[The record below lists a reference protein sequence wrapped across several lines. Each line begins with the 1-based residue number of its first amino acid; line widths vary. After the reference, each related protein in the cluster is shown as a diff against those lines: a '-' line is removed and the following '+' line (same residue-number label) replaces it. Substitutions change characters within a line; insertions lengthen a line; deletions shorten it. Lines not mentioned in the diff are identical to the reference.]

1 MRAAL
6 TRLLLACTALPLA
19 ACPTSPGRYDP
30 PTLAWRTV
38 PTAEEAGVAFSP
50 IVVEV
55 HGGDDGTVVALSL
68 VSSATT
74 VVTTTAT
81 SRGGVAIFDD
91 VRHGVA
97 ETVQLRAA
105 VGSPAPEIWTT
116 VQVTAGP
123 ATALPIAIA
132 SVPDGGGQA
141 NQASDTSWSVDGP
154 PSLSADGRFVAFHS
168 VATNLVAGGTSGVR
182 TVFVRDVILGR
193 TSIASGAV
201 DGGPSST
208 DCDEPSISAD
218 GRIVAFVC
226 DTNTP
231 KVFIR
236 DRQTGLVEHVDYG
249 LSPVLSGNGRYLAY
263 NRFGIYLYD
272 RLTGARS
279 RADVSSGGST
289 ANGTSNVWPPAPA
302 LSRTGRFVAF
312 ASVGSNLVP
321 GDTNGGFDYFLH
333 DRDVDGNGVFDEP
346 GGMATERVSLAPGGG
361 QMTIDRADTV
371 GVSDDGRYVA
381 FAASG
386 SIYVRDR
393 AAGVTT
399 LVSGGSF
406 PTMSADGRFVA
417 YASGQIYVWDRTSG
431 STALVSADA
440 SGTPGNVSVSTYI
453 GPSISADGRY
463 VAFVSAASNL
473 VPGDVNGLADVFV
486 APNPLYP

>member
-1 MRAAL
+1 M
-6 TRLLLACTALPLA
+6 
-19 ACPTSPGRYDP
+19 
-30 PTLAWRTV
+30 
-38 PTAEEAGVAFSP
+38 
-50 IVVEV
+50 VV
-55 HGGDDGTVVALSL
+55 
-68 VSSATT
+68 
-74 VVTTTAT
+74 
-81 SRGGVAIFDD
+81 R
-91 VRHGVA
+91 
-97 ETVQLRAA
+97 
-105 VGSPAPEIWTT
+105 
-116 VQVTAGP
+116 
-123 ATALPIAIA
+123 
-132 SVPDGGGQA
+132 
-141 NQASDTSWSVDGP
+141 
-154 PSLSADGRFVAFHS
+154 
-168 VATNLVAGGTSGVR
+168 
-182 TVFVRDVILGR
+182 R

-226 DTNTP
+226 DTNAP

-249 LSPVLSGNGRYLAY
+249 LSPALSGNGRYLAY

-289 ANGTSNVWPPAPA
+289 ANGTSNLWPPAPA

-312 ASVGSNLVP
+312 ASVGSNLAP

-346 GGMATERVSLAPGGG
+346 GGMATERVSLSPGGG
-361 QMTIDRADTV
+361 QMTIDRPDTV
-371 GVSDDGRYVA
+371 GVSDDGRFVA

-431 STALVSADA
+431 TSALVSADA
-440 SGTPGNVSVSTYI
+440 SGTPGNFLVSTYI

-463 VAFVSAASNL
+463 VAFVSAATNL
-473 VPGDVNGLADVFV
+473 VPGDTNGLADVFV